1 MEANAA
7 RQSLGLSVIIITK
20 NEAARLGDCLA
31 SVKFADEIIVLDGC
45 STDGTAEIARAHGA
59 QVHQAA
65 DWPGF
70 GPQKNR
76 ALALAT
82 KPWVLSIDAD
92 ERVTPE
98 LQAEI
103 VRTLA
108 QPTWDGYQI
117 ARLSEFCGKKIH
129 HSGWWPDYVLRLF
142 RRELGAFDDVLVHEQ
157 VLVRGRVGKLKSW
170 FLHFPFDD
178 LDALVTKINRYSSDA
193 AQMMARKGRRVGVF
207 GLITHSVWTFMR
219 IYLLRRGFLDGRHGF
234 VLAATAA
241 SGSFL
246 RYSKLMFLNEA
257 NQRARA
263 SGLSHATAQSQFEL
277 LSEANEHSQPSS
289 LIEANEHSQPS
300 SLIEANE
307 RSQPR
312 SLIEADKPSQ
322 PRTLT
327 EADKPSQ
334 PKTLTEVNTQPQSTL
349 LNISNGRLEQK

>member
-31 SVKFADEIIVLDGC
+31 SVQFADEIIVLDGY
-45 STDGTAEIARAHGA
+45 STDATAEIARAHGA
-59 QVHQAA
+59 QVHQVA

-92 ERVTPE
+92 ERVPPE
-98 LQAEI
+98 LRAEI
-103 VRTLA
+103 VRTLS
-108 QPTWDGYQI
+108 QPSYDGYQI
-117 ARLSEFCGKKIH
+117 ARLSEFCGKKIR

-142 RRELGAFDDVLVHEQ
+142 RRELGAFDNVQVHEQ

-178 LDALVTKINRYSSDA
+178 LAALITKTNRYSSDA
-193 AQMMARKGRRVGVF
+193 AQMMALKGRRVGSF
-207 GLITHSVWTFMR
+207 GLITHSVWTFIR

-246 RYSKLMFLNEA
+246 RYAKLMFLNEA
-257 NQRARA
+257 NHRAQA
-263 SGLSHATAQSQFEL
+263 SGLGEASTQSQSGS
-277 LSEANEHSQPSS
+277 LSESNQHP
-289 LIEANEHSQPS
+289 
-300 SLIEANE
+300 
-307 RSQPR
+307 QPR
-312 SLIEADKPSQ
+312 SL
-322 PRTLT
+322 
-327 EADKPSQ
+327 
-334 PKTLTEVNTQPQSTL
+334 TEVDKHLPSGLLTKVNTPPTSPL
-349 LNISNGRLEQK
+349 LNANNGRFEPK

>member
-31 SVKFADEIIVLDGC
+31 SVNFADEIIVLDGY
-45 STDGTAEIARAHGA
+45 STDATVEIARAHGA

-108 QPTWDGYQI
+108 QPIYDAYQI
-117 ARLSEFCGKKIH
+117 ARLSEFCGKKIR

-142 RRELGAFDDVLVHEQ
+142 RRELGAFDNVQVHEQ

-170 FLHFPFDD
+170 FLHFPFND

-193 AQMMARKGRRVGVF
+193 AQMMALKGRRVGVF
-207 GLITHSVWTFMR
+207 GLMTHSVWTFIR

-257 NQRARA
+257 NQRAQTSVLNKA
-263 SGLSHATAQSQFEL
+263 NVQTQPGV
-277 LSEANEHSQPSS
+277 LSEADKQSQSS
-289 LIEANEHSQPS
+289 L
-300 SLIEANE
+300 
-307 RSQPR
+307 
-312 SLIEADKPSQ
+312 
-322 PRTLT
+322 
-327 EADKPSQ
+327 
-334 PKTLTEVNTQPQSTL
+334 LTEVNTLPHSGL
-349 LNISNGRLEQK
+349 LNSSNGRVEPK

>member
-31 SVKFADEIIVLDGC
+31 SVKFADEIIVLDGY
-45 STDGTAEIARAHGA
+45 STDATAEIARAHGA
-59 QVHQAA
+59 QVHQVG

-108 QPTWDGYQI
+108 QPSYDGYQI
-117 ARLSEFCGKKIH
+117 ARLSEFCGKKIR

-142 RRELGAFDDVLVHEQ
+142 RRELGAFNNVPVHEQ
-157 VLVRGRVGKLKSW
+157 VMVSGRVGKLKSW

-207 GLITHSVWTFMR
+207 GLITHSVWTFIR
-219 IYLLRRGFLDGRHGF
+219 IYLLRRGFLDGRHGL
-234 VLAATAA
+234 VLAVTAA

-257 NQRARA
+257 NQRAQ
-263 SGLSHATAQSQFEL
+263 SSDLSEAAAQSQSGL
-277 LSEANEHSQPSS
+277 LSEGNKYLQPG
-289 LIEANEHSQPS
+289 L
-300 SLIEANE
+300 
-307 RSQPR
+307 
-312 SLIEADKPSQ
+312 
-322 PRTLT
+322 LT
-327 EADKPSQ
+327 EAAAQSQ
-334 PKTLTEVNTQPQSTL
+334 PGSLREAIAQPQPGLLTEVNTQPQSSL
-349 LNISNGRLEQK
+349 LNASHGRLEQK

>member
-31 SVKFADEIIVLDGC
+31 SVQFADEIIVLDGY
-45 STDGTAEIARAHGA
+45 STDATAEIARAHGA
-59 QVHQAA
+59 QVHQVA

-92 ERVTPE
+92 ERVTLE

-103 VRTLA
+103 VRTLS
-108 QPTWDGYQI
+108 QPSYDGYQI
-117 ARLSEFCGKKIH
+117 ARLSEFCGKKIR

-142 RRELGAFDDVLVHEQ
+142 RRELGAFDNVQVHEQ

-178 LDALVTKINRYSSDA
+178 LAALITKTNRYSSDA
-193 AQMMARKGRRVGVF
+193 AQMMALKGRRVGSF
-207 GLITHSVWTFMR
+207 GLITHSVWTFIR

-246 RYSKLMFLNEA
+246 RYAKLMFLNEA
-257 NQRARA
+257 NQRAQA
-263 SGLSHATAQSQFEL
+263 SGL
-277 LSEANEHSQPSS
+277 P
-289 LIEANEHSQPS
+289 
-300 SLIEANE
+300 
-307 RSQPR
+307 
-312 SLIEADKPSQ
+312 
-322 PRTLT
+322 
-327 EADKPSQ
+327 
-334 PKTLTEVNTQPQSTL
+334 
-349 LNISNGRLEQK
+349 G

>member
-7 RQSLGLSVIIITK
+7 RQGLGLSVIIITK

-31 SVKFADEIIVLDGC
+31 SVQFADEIIVLDGC
-45 STDGTAEIARAHGA
+45 STDATAEIARAHGA
-59 QVHQAA
+59 QVHQAP

-92 ERVTPE
+92 ECVTPE

-103 VRTLA
+103 MRTLA
-108 QPTWDGYQI
+108 QPAYDGYQI

-142 RRELGAFDDVLVHEQ
+142 RRELGAFDNVLVHEQ

-178 LDALVTKINRYSSDA
+178 LAALITKTNRYSSDA
-193 AQMMARKGRRVGVF
+193 AQMMASKGRRVGVF
-207 GLITHSVWTFMR
+207 GLITHSVWTFIR

-257 NQRARA
+257 NQRAQA
-263 SGLSHATAQSQFEL
+263 SVSHKANAQTQPNVLSEADKHSQSSLLTQVNTLSQSGLS
-277 LSEANEHSQPSS
+277 NP
-289 LIEANEHSQPS
+289 
-300 SLIEANE
+300 
-307 RSQPR
+307 
-312 SLIEADKPSQ
+312 
-322 PRTLT
+322 
-327 EADKPSQ
+327 
-334 PKTLTEVNTQPQSTL
+334 
-349 LNISNGRLEQK
+349 SNGRVEPK

>member
-20 NEAARLGDCLA
+20 NEAARLGACLA
-31 SVKFADEIIVLDGC
+31 SVQFADEIIVLDGC
-45 STDGTAEIARAHGA
+45 STDATAEIARAHGA
-59 QVHQAA
+59 QVHQAP

-92 ERVTPE
+92 ECVTPE

-108 QPTWDGYQI
+108 QPHYDGYHI
-117 ARLSEFCGKKIH
+117 ARLSEFCGKKIR

-142 RRELGAFDDVLVHEQ
+142 RRELGAFDNVLVHEQ
-157 VLVRGRVGKLKSW
+157 VLVRGRVGKLKFW
-170 FLHFPFDD
+170 LVHFPFDD
-178 LDALVTKINRYSSDA
+178 LSALIAKTNRYSSDA
-193 AQMMARKGRRVGVF
+193 AQMMARKGKRVGVF
-207 GLITHSVWTFMR
+207 GLITHSVWTFIR
-219 IYLLRRGFLDGRHGF
+219 IYVLRRGFLDGRHGF

-257 NQRARA
+257 NQRAQTTGLNEA
-263 SGLSHATAQSQFEL
+263 KTQTQSGLLTEASKHSHSGL
-277 LSEANEHSQPSS
+277 LSEV
-289 LIEANEHSQPS
+289 
-300 SLIEANE
+300 
-307 RSQPR
+307 
-312 SLIEADKPSQ
+312 
-322 PRTLT
+322 
-327 EADKPSQ
+327 
-334 PKTLTEVNTQPQSTL
+334 KTPPQSGV
-349 LNISNGRLEQK
+349 LNSSNGRFEPK

>member
-1 MEANAA
+1 MEAMEANAS

-20 NEAARLGDCLA
+20 NEASRLGECLA
-31 SVKFADEIIVLDGC
+31 SVQFADEIIVLDGC
-45 STDGTAEIARAHGA
+45 STDATAEIARAHGA

-76 ALALAT
+76 VLALAT
-82 KPWVLSIDAD
+82 QPWVLSIDAD

-103 VRTLA
+103 IQTLA
-108 QPTWDGYQI
+108 QPHYDGYQI

-129 HSGWWPDYVLRLF
+129 HSGWWPDYVVRLF
-142 RRELGAFDDVLVHEQ
+142 RRELGAFDDVPVHEQ

-178 LDALVTKINRYSSDA
+178 LAALVTKINRYSSDA
-193 AQMMARKGRRVGVF
+193 AQMMALKGRRGGVF
-207 GLITHSVWTFMR
+207 GLIKHSVWTFIR

-234 VLAATAA
+234 VLAVTAA

-257 NQRARA
+257 HPRSQPVLNNDVNQ
-263 SGLSHATAQSQFEL
+263 SAQSVSLKQ
-277 LSEANEHSQPSS
+277 SHQPTSAVTANESKSSTAALPLNEAPS
-289 LIEANEHSQPS
+289 LA
-300 SLIEANE
+300 
-307 RSQPR
+307 QPR
-312 SLIEADKPSQ
+312 SL
-322 PRTLT
+322 
-327 EADKPSQ
+327 
-334 PKTLTEVNTQPQSTL
+334 QSTPERVG
-349 LNISNGRLEQK
+349 SK